1 MSQLITETS
10 HKKGS
15 LSASL
20 MDIFGGFSGFVA
32 VKVVSIST
40 RQHQD
45 IRPFLIATC
54 LAFSIASFYR
64 AGGRPSRIPTS
75 ALLVALGGIM
85 PAIVINRLG
94 MSWTAPH
101 LLFLF
106 VVTSTA
112 SVALGASLRTL
123 ILLGRMRLALSLGGI
138 SMIAALLLVLRTVP
152 SWLASDAYRHV
163 DQNISAFHV
172 QSFEGKNLSS
182 SDWKGHV
189 VIVSFWATWCLPC
202 QAELPEIAAVQNRYR
217 QNPNVVILALN
228 SGTDGDTPTKAQ
240 AFLERKKL
248 GLVGAI
254 DLPENQD
261 FNSDAPRSA
270 ATSLG
275 MKTMPVLYILDSS
288 GKLRVI
294 HSGFD
299 SSEPL
304 TESLSREIDGLLFRT
319 AT

>member
-1 MSQLITETS
+1 MSKLITETS

-32 VKVVSIST
+32 VKVVSIAT

-64 AGGRPSRIPTS
+64 AGGKPSRIPAS

-94 MSWTAPH
+94 MSWTSPH

-163 DQNISAFHV
+163 DRNISVFHV
-172 QSFEGKNLSS
+172 QSFEGKSLAS

-189 VIVSFWATWCLPC
+189 VIVSFWATWCLP
-202 QAELPEIAAVQNRYR
+202 LIRHAAVFQGLSPLCEMVKKVTDFIPGTLCEVVLDMKNRAA
-217 QNPNVVILALN
+217 QIPSNAAAAISKCLNPA
-228 SGTDGDTPTKAQ
+228 
-240 AFLERKKL
+240 
-248 GLVGAI
+248 
-254 DLPENQD
+254 
-261 FNSDAPRSA
+261 RSA
-270 ATSLG
+270 FFETEG
-275 MKTMPVLYILDSS
+275 MTRLSGPKRTGPVRISQRS
-288 GKLRVI
+288 
-294 HSGFD
+294 
-299 SSEPL
+299 
-304 TESLSREIDGLLFRT
+304 
-319 AT
+319 